1 MKQKA
6 AHALNM
12 GQKMVAGQKQALA
25 KARTISSLKLKA
37 GLALDE
43 DATHLL
49 LELVEAK
56 ALASVLEHR
65 DSMELKFK
73 WREVNKNILKKIQQ
87 MAAKIQNQADSEQII
102 SAKSQYR
109 VYEEKFLRYLR
120 TRDEADKKAYLTA
133 FAQANTAIKAL
144 KINQRA
150 QRVILQDQA
159 EMLLEERTAKSE
171 QANQMIHLLLQ
182 ARELAARAK
191 SESAASDATQTA
203 AQNIDDCLAIALK
216 LKNQFK
222 QKENRKKA
230 SAFIGSMK
238 AYQLAAKSYNQA
250 YIKQSNAEK
259 AMVKAAEAVERVCL
273 KVRQESSRQ
282 ASAQAQ
288 TAEVIIPSIAAIS
301 LIFGVFLA
309 FFLTRSITKPLE
321 QVISGLTQGAREVSQ
336 AAEQVS
342 MSSHS
347 LAGGASQQAANL
359 EETSA
364 SLEEMASMTRT
375 NSENAQQ
382 ADRLAGET
390 NQAAKFAEKSMNE
403 LTKSMDQ
410 INQASKETA
419 GIIKTIDDIAFQ
431 TNLLALNAAVEAARA
446 GEAGAGFAVVADE
459 VRTLAMRAAEA
470 SGKTSEIIEDTISKA
485 DQGADVVAKTQDA
498 FAKVRGNNEKLTNLI
513 NEIAS
518 ASQEQTQGIDQTNR
532 AVGEMDQVTQQ
543 NAANAEESAS
553 ASEQLNSQAEIM
565 LTLVTQ
571 LERLAGKKKTLQKQ
585 KRVKAVLPKTEDNE
599 PDQALIRENNRLQAE
614 DNQFPPLSSG

>member
-1 MKQKA
+1 
-6 AHALNM
+6 
-12 GQKMVAGQKQALA
+12 
-25 KARTISSLKLKA
+25 
-37 GLALDE
+37 
-43 DATHLL
+43 
-49 LELVEAK
+49 
-56 ALASVLEHR
+56 
-65 DSMELKFK
+65 
-73 WREVNKNILKKIQQ
+73 
-87 MAAKIQNQADSEQII
+87 
-102 SAKSQYR
+102 
-109 VYEEKFLRYLR
+109 
-120 TRDEADKKAYLTA
+120 
-133 FAQANTAIKAL
+133 
-144 KINQRA
+144 
-150 QRVILQDQA
+150 
-159 EMLLEERTAKSE
+159 
-171 QANQMIHLLLQ
+171 
-182 ARELAARAK
+182 
-191 SESAASDATQTA
+191 
-203 AQNIDDCLAIALK
+203 
-216 LKNQFK
+216 
-222 QKENRKKA
+222 
-230 SAFIGSMK
+230 
-238 AYQLAAKSYNQA
+238 
-250 YIKQSNAEK
+250 
-259 AMVKAAEAVERVCL
+259 VCL